1 MDTTT
6 TTTDIEAELIDLYSL
21 VEEKDEEIAKL
32 KHDLTAAEKVKIETE
47 AENNDNARSS
57 RPSRSS
63 TNKDRKLK
71 QCRTQLSECKDKIVD
86 LEARLKQSQLDQK
99 ALIEQKGGLEKKAEQ
114 MQTQFFNQRDSL
126 QSTSKFAKDQSDDQY
141 KLEVE
146 NQRLRNAVTDLET
159 NEEDLITEVDQ
170 LTADRDG
177 LDRKCRA
184 LADDRDRLGLEF
196 DRYIQGRS
204 TDKDDRVEM
213 EERMQAAVD
222 ENADLREEVRL
233 SQEAYECEISSL
245 QADLD
250 KARRDSVAIEEQ
262 AALSYNAQK
271 QKALES
277 EVGNLRDEVRRV
289 REDLKRCAADKDRAE
304 RDLEKT
310 CKALADSG
318 KECEDRIH
326 EALVKERMQAQEVE
340 VRLEAAAQREKD
352 MDAARLDL
360 QRQKDEVALQL
371 SRSEE
376 RNAWYEEGHGLA
388 DAVRYQKKLEAD
400 MFRRDHDVQQLQNRI
415 EKEVGRCK
423 VLQKT
428 VLLLKDKADLAH
440 DPALEEDAVRE
451 AMLAHDNQFQAQNTE
466 LSRQIHG
473 LEADR
478 LAMMKQLRHNA
489 AEISEKGIKFLGLDA
504 AQIQK
509 VMEFASNV
517 RDGSVNLPLD
527 DRSRELKV
535 RSVRVPYHRGGAA

>member
-6 TTTDIEAELIDLYSL
+6 TSTDIEAELIDLYSL
-21 VEEKDEEIAKL
+21 VEEKDDEIAKL
-32 KHDLTAAEKVKIETE
+32 
-47 AENNDNARSS
+47 
-57 RPSRSS
+57 
-63 TNKDRKLK
+63 NKLNQQAL
-71 QCRTQLSECKDKIVD
+71 QCEL
-86 LEARLKQSQLDQK
+86 
-99 ALIEQKGGLEKKAEQ
+99 
-114 MQTQFFNQRDSL
+114 
-126 QSTSKFAKDQSDDQY
+126 
-141 KLEVE
+141 E

-159 NEEDLITEVDQ
+159 NEEDLITEVEQ
-170 LTADRDG
+170 LTAERDG
-177 LDRKCRA
+177 LDQKCRT

-196 DRYIQGRS
+196 DRYVQGRS
-204 TDKDDRVEM
+204 TDKDDRTEM

-222 ENADLREEVRL
+222 ENADLREEIRL

-271 QKALES
+271 HKALES
-277 EVGNLRDEVRRV
+277 EVGNLRVEVRRV
-289 REDLKRCAADKDRAE
+289 REDLKRCTEDKDRAE
-304 RDLEKT
+304 RDLENT

-326 EALVKERMQAQEVE
+326 EALVKERMQVQEVE
-340 VRLEAAAQREKD
+340 VRLQAAAQREKD
-352 MDAARLDL
+352 VDAARLDL

-400 MFRRDHDVQQLQNRI
+400 MFRRSHDVKQLQNRI
-415 EKEVGRCK
+415 DEEVGRCK
-423 VLQKT
+423 LLQKT
-428 VLLLKDKADLAH
+428 VLLLKEKVDVAN

-451 AMLAHDNQFQAQNTE
+451 AMAAHDNQLQAQNTE
-466 LSRQIHG
+466 LSRQIQG

-478 LAMMKQLRHNA
+478 LVMMKQLRHNA

-509 VMEFASNV
+509 VMEFASSV

-535 RSVRVPYHRGGAA
+535 RSVRVPYYR

>member
-1 MDTTT
+1 M
-6 TTTDIEAELIDLYSL
+6 E
-21 VEEKDEEIAKL
+21 
-32 KHDLTAAEKVKIETE
+32 
-47 AENNDNARSS
+47 
-57 RPSRSS
+57 
-63 TNKDRKLK
+63 
-71 QCRTQLSECKDKIVD
+71 
-86 LEARLKQSQLDQK
+86 
-99 ALIEQKGGLEKKAEQ
+99 
-114 MQTQFFNQRDSL
+114 
-126 QSTSKFAKDQSDDQY
+126 
-141 KLEVE
+141 
-146 NQRLRNAVTDLET
+146 
-159 NEEDLITEVDQ
+159 Q
-170 LTADRDG
+170 LTAERDE

-196 DRYIQGRS
+196 DRYVQGRS
-204 TDKDDRVEM
+204 TDKDDRAEM
-213 EERMQAAVD
+213 EKRMQATVD

-271 QKALES
+271 QKALEN

-289 REDLKRCAADKDRAE
+289 REDLKRCAEDKDRAE

-326 EALVKERMQAQEVE
+326 EALVKERMQVQEVE
-340 VRLEAAAQREKD
+340 VRLQAAAQREKD

-360 QRQKDEVALQL
+360 QRQKDEVVLQL

-400 MFRRDHDVQQLQNRI
+400 MFRRDHDVQQLQSRVD
-415 EKEVGRCK
+415 KEVGRCK

-428 VLLLKDKADLAH
+428 VLLLKEKADLAN

-451 AMLAHDNQFQAQNTE
+451 AMAAHDNQLQAQNTE
-466 LSRQIHG
+466 LSRQIQG

-478 LAMMKQLRHNA
+478 LAMITTQLKLAKRGSN
-489 AEISEKGIKFLGLDA
+489 SS
-504 AQIQK
+504 
-509 VMEFASNV
+509 ASTL
-517 RDGSVNLPLD
+517 R
-527 DRSRELKV
+527 RSKR
-535 RSVRVPYHRGGAA
+535 